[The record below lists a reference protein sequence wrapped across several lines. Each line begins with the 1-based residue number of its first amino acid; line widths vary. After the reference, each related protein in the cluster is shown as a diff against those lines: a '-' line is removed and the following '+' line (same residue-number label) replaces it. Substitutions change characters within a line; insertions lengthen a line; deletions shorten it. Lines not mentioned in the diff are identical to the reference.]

1 MAKAKTVANT
11 ADDPTVNY
19 VTVEL
24 SGKKYK
30 LAYDFSSLAIA
41 EQLSGQNLLEA
52 ISLNGITMLQLQGL
66 FFGCLIK
73 AQPKITLAEVGLLMN
88 HLPNLPKIKQAIADT
103 WIASMPAPDPNE
115 QAGEDENDL
124 APASE

>member
-11 ADDPTVNY
+11 AEDPTVTY
-19 VTVEL
+19 ITVEL

-30 LAYDFSSLAIA
+30 LAYDFNALAIA

-66 FFGCLIK
+66 FFGCLLK
-73 AQPKITLAEVGLLMN
+73 AQPKITLAEVAVLMN
-88 HLPNLPKIKQAIADT
+88 HLPSLPKIKQAIADT

-115 QAGEDENDL
+115 EAGEDDEPH
-124 APASE
+124 PASE